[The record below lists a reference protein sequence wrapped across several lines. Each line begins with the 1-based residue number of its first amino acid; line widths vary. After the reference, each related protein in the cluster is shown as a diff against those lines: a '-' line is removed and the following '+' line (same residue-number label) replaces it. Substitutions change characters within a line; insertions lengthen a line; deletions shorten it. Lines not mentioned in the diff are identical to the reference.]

1 MPYKKIGKEFYLTQL
16 IRNKIPLVIS
26 NQLYDY
32 RSENLDTNAIFNNLG
47 NKISSHYNSV
57 LSFGENS
64 GVIEKAVIPI
74 TLPFR
79 VRYCIHKL
87 NANRFLQAIDENT
100 YDGKHNYVTIQASD
114 DFSALKFTIIDT
126 KNCLD
131 SVRFDLVPY
140 SIGWLKI
147 STSNFPIA
155 FSSPGRT
162 INLYGNTFLISSPQG
177 EFYTFDLDKH
187 EYKLLTK
194 ISVNPPITFSKSD
207 LYSGAG
213 IKSLLI
219 HDGKIYLSAV
229 QVYSNCAFLEVY
241 ESTLDTPLHFN
252 FKKIYSSAC
261 SRVNIKSMNDKLIS
275 SFSAMGGR
283 LVVLTNDLI
292 GLSFGNGEIWKG
304 NEAIASNPKLG
315 IIVSINTKSYVS
327 NIISSGHR
335 NVQGLCV
342 YNKML
347 YATEQGSQGGDE
359 LNKII
364 PGKDYGWPK
373 NSYGRP
379 YGDIIYKGERIF
391 GDHPYGEMPIFS
403 WLPSL
408 AVSPLLCPDGNFHEY
423 LRNSFW
429 IGTLK
434 DKSIHRVSIISN
446 RVVYDEKINLGSR
459 IRELMYSNKSNEIIA
474 FTDDNQFKQ
483 IQFIID

>member
-1 MPYKKIGKEFYLTQL
+1 
-16 IRNKIPLVIS
+16 
-26 NQLYDY
+26 
-32 RSENLDTNAIFNNLG
+32 
-47 NKISSHYNSV
+47 
-57 LSFGENS
+57 
-64 GVIEKAVIPI
+64 
-74 TLPFR
+74 
-79 VRYCIHKL
+79 
-87 NANRFLQAIDENT
+87 
-100 YDGKHNYVTIQASD
+100 
-114 DFSALKFTIIDT
+114 
-126 KNCLD
+126 
-131 SVRFDLVPY
+131 
-140 SIGWLKI
+140 
-147 STSNFPIA
+147 
-155 FSSPGRT
+155 
-162 INLYGNTFLISSPQG
+162 LYGNTFLISSPQG

-194 ISVNPPITFSKSD
+194 ISVNPPITSSKSD
-207 LYSGAG
+207 LYQGAG

-261 SRVNIKSMNDKLIS
+261 TRVNISNFKAI
-275 SFSAMGGR
+275 GGR

-292 GLSFGNGEIWKG
+292 GLSFGNGEIIQG
-304 NEAIASNPKLG
+304 NEVIVSNPKLG
-315 IIVSINTKSYVS
+315 IIVSINIKSYVS

-347 YATEQGSQGGDE
+347 YATEQGPQGGDE

-364 PGKDYGWPK
+364 PGKAYGWPK

-391 GDHPYGEMPIFS
+391 GGHPYGEMPIFS

-408 AVSPLLCPDGNFHEY
+408 AVSPLLCPNGNFLEY

-434 DKSIHRVSIISN
+434 DKSIHRLSIISN

-483 IQFIID
+483 IQFIIN